1 MRKDKLNNLI
11 PILVGIMV
19 IILLKPFFLLGVGIL
34 IGSGLTKMLKTKE
47 LNSSNEQ
54 IINSNTEDTERADKS
69 DVSYNK
75 EIINSVE
82 SLREQFADLF
92 NSEHYGKSSRRASEQ
107 LFRIVEKFEKFKKI
121 LDSKLQKTE
130 RAYDRFLSATEGV
143 YYNILGNLE
152 KIKNIYQAV
161 EDIDMSYIE
170 RRINDIKM
178 AQSVTKETQME
189 LSSLRQ
195 RKSMAKKQL
204 QGIEQILSINEQAI
218 TDIDNMRI
226 ELGNLNTTSNRA
238 QFSIDKSIADL
249 QKMASRVN
257 EYSLDN

>member
-1 MRKDKLNNLI
+1 MRKDKLNDLI
-11 PILVGIMV
+11 PILIGV
-19 IILLKPFFLLGVGIL
+19 IILIVLRPLFLLGIGII
-34 IGSGLTKMLKTKE
+34 IGALLTQMLKTKE
-47 LNSSNEQ
+47 LGINNEYIPNNNMEETGKLQ
-54 IINSNTEDTERADKS
+54 KS
-69 DVSYNK
+69 DVTYNK
-75 EIINSVE
+75 EIIDLVE
-82 SLREQFADLF
+82 LLREQFANLF
-92 NSEHYGKSSRRASEQ
+92 NSEDYGESSRRASEQ
-107 LFRIVEKFEKFKKI
+107 LFRIVDKFEKFKKI

-130 RAYDRFLSATEGV
+130 RAYDRFLNATEGV
-143 YYNILGNLE
+143 YYNILENLE

-178 AQSVTKETQME
+178 AQTVTKETQME

-204 QGIEQILSINEQAI
+204 QGIEQVLSINEQAI

-238 QFSIDKSIADL
+238 QFNIDKSIADL
-249 QKMASRVN
+249 QKMANRVS
-257 EYSLDN
+257 EYSIN